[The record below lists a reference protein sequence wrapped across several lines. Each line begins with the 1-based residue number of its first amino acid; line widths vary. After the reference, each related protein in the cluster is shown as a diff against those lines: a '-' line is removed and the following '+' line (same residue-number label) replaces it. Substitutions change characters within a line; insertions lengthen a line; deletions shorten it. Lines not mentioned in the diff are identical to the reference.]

1 MRMIDADALWEIFR
15 EKQNILTARCGGYR
29 LLDGEDMEK
38 YDRLEITL
46 AYIENAPEV
55 DAVPVVRGEWRQ
67 GKEFSTYPRVPFI
80 STAYYCSNCEGEAYW
95 DTDYGQQLFGF
106 CPNCGAK
113 MEGKP

>member
-15 EKQNILTARCGGYR
+15 EKQNSLTARCGGYR
-29 LLDGEDMEK
+29 FLDDEDRAE

-55 DAVPVVRGEWRQ
+55 DAVPVVRGEWEEMRNPY
-67 GKEFSTYPRVPFI
+67 GELEGWIHKKCGRTTKE
-80 STAYYCSNCEGEAYW
+80 ASNY
-95 DTDYGQQLFGF
+95 

-113 MEGKP
+113 MESEGST